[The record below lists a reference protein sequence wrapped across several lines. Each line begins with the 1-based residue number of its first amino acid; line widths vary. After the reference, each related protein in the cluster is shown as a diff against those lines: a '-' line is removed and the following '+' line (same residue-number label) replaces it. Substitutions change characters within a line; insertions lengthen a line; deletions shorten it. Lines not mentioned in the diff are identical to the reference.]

1 MKHRVH
7 VLFVV
12 SSLCFGGAEKHVIAL
27 LNHLDIE
34 RFSLSLAYLKDE
46 KTLLSQLDTGR
57 LDGGAFCCHVSTK
70 VDLRAVRLLSEHIR
84 EREIDVLVCT
94 NAYSLLYGW
103 LGRRRGSRRPKLVV
117 VFHTTKPGTF
127 KDWLQMLFYWPIFR
141 AADLLVYVSE
151 NQRAYWRRKGLR
163 AARDVVIQNGI
174 DVKRFAVDVSDD
186 DTASSRQSFGFSAND
201 YLIGLCA
208 AMRPEKAHEDLL
220 TALARLRASGV
231 RAKGL
236 LIGDGPERKRI
247 ERNIADL
254 GLSEH
259 VKITGFMEDV
269 LPTVAACDVM
279 VLVSHH
285 VETFSIAALEAM
297 ALGKPMVMTEIGG
310 AREQVDEG
318 KTGVLFSPGDV
329 PALVSALKKLEPA
342 ETRLAMGQRAR
353 KKVVSQFSLEVMV
366 PKYETALFDLVHGV
380 TRARC

>member
-1 MKHRVH
+1 MKHRIH

-12 SSLCFGGAEKHVIAL
+12 NSLCFGGAEKHVIAL

-46 KTLLSQLDTGR
+46 KTLLSQLDTRR
-57 LDGGAFCCHVSTK
+57 LDGGAFSCHVATK

-94 NAYSLLYGW
+94 NTYSLLYGW
-103 LGRRRGSRRPKLVV
+103 LARRRGSRRPKLVV
-117 VFHTTKPGTF
+117 VFHTTEPGTF
-127 KDWLQMLFYWPIFR
+127 KGWLQMLFYWPIFR
-141 AADLLVYVSE
+141 AADLLVYVSK

-163 AARDVVIQNGI
+163 AISDVVIHNGI
-174 DVKRFAVDVSDD
+174 DVKRFAVDVSDN
-186 DTASSRQSFGFSAND
+186 DTASLRQRFGFSAND
-201 YLIGLCA
+201 YLVGLCA
-208 AMRPEKAHEDLL
+208 AMRPEKAHGDLL
-220 TALARLRASGV
+220 TALGRLRASGV

-254 GLSEH
+254 GLVEH

-269 LPTVAACDVM
+269 TRTVTACDVM
-279 VLVSHH
+279 VLVSR

-310 AREQVDEG
+310 AGEQIVDG
-318 KTGVLFSPGDV
+318 KTGLLFSPGDI
-329 PALVSALKKLEPA
+329 PALVSALKKLESA
-342 ETRLAMGQRAR
+342 ETRVAMGQRAR
-353 KKVVSQFSLEVMV
+353 KKVVSQFSLAEMV
-366 PKYETALFDLVHGV
+366 RKYETALFDLVHGV
-380 TRARC
+380 TRA